1 MKHLKVQQME
11 STVNAFLSP
20 WHLGF
25 DALVLVSFIS
35 YVIYVRSE
43 RNDS

>member
-1 MKHLKVQQME
+1 ME

-25 DALVLVSFIS
+25 DALVLLSFLS
-35 YVIYVRSE
+35 YVIYVRRKNNGS
-43 RNDS
+43 